1 MTRLLLTAS
10 VLAAALAVAAGPSKA
25 PAHESRPSLLDES
38 PCVCKSDPDGG
49 TRPKPHGLLLVADRA
64 DAPPCVQGG

>member
-10 VLAAALAVAAGPSKA
+10 VLAAALAVAAGPPKA
-25 PAHESRPSLLDES
+25 PAHGTHPSGLDEA
-38 PCVCKSDPDGG
+38 PCVCKSDPDAG

-64 DAPPCVQGG
+64 PEPPCVQGG